1 MIPILFEKNEI
12 SFTNNGICRLR
23 DCISATVVEERNGIY
38 ELDFDYPVSGANYDQ
53 IECGRIVG
61 VTHDEDGDIQ
71 PFEIVSFT
79 RPIDGVVSFHCVHIS
94 YRQSQMTVSGTNI
107 NSLADAFELL
117 KTARPSNPFTYEADF
132 SSTGYMASA
141 DGTPRT
147 VRQMLGG
154 VSGSILDVYGG
165 EYEWDKFTVR
175 LHRNRGEIKDFA
187 IRYGVNLLKYD
198 DETDYQNTFTS
209 CVPYWKS
216 EEGELVMAEVSTG
229 ALAYNGNDIRIPL
242 DLSDKF
248 ENAPTVAQLEEAGR
262 SYMQRN
268 NTNAPAQSISVDFVR
283 LSELG
288 EYDNLRELLTCK
300 LCDSITVIFPMYGV
314 QASFK
319 IVRTEWDVLADRYNG
334 MELGSLRTTL
344 SEALG
349 ISGDSP
355 SISGNVGGTS
365 LYYGVCST
373 ASGTSAKTVTVSPSI
388 SSLEVGTLVNVKFDN
403 GNAVANPTLN
413 VNGTGDI
420 AIKRYGSTAPS
431 TSTATSWNA
440 GSVISLIYD
449 GTYWQMV
456 GWLNTS
462 YSSMSDAEYQAGTS
476 TTARLI
482 TPARLVNAIKYWA
495 VALTDKYTRS
505 SAGDLNWTSTA
516 DGDAKVIAKSALAFW
531 NGAYS
536 GNSSNLSKCSTG
548 NIIGSNGGTMTGQ
561 LKTSFKE
568 SVAMGSYGASANTVP
583 NLVEELR
590 FSSGCMGSASISTA
604 YTNGSITIGAGWYNF
619 IYSPHRSG
627 GSNGS
632 ASGDNCNYGNLLLM
646 GMTVGGAYLI
656 RVASAAI
663 QEVKILGSDYVKTT
677 FTPTRGSSY
686 SNYGGC
692 YYEKYG
698 RTVHVHLGVSGLTA
712 STSATVFTLPSG
724 YRPSSPIYAYGTG
737 GAWDTI
743 CYVAIGTG
751 GAIDVRSHGTYCGAD
766 ITFMI

>member
-1 MIPILFEKNEI
+1 MIPILFDKNEI
-12 SFTNNGICRLR
+12 SFTTNGICRLR
-23 DCISATVVEERNGIY
+23 DCISAVVVEERNGIY
-38 ELDFDYPVSGANYDQ
+38 ELDFDYPVNGANYEQ

-61 VTHDEDGDIQ
+61 VTHDEDGDLQ
-71 PFEIVSFT
+71 PFEIVSVS
-79 RPIDGVVSFHCVHIS
+79 RPIDGIVSFHAVHIS

-117 KTARPSNPFTYEADF
+117 KTAKPSNPFSYEADF
-132 SSTGYMASA
+132 TSTGYMASA

-154 VSGSILDVYGG
+154 VRGSILDAYGG

-209 CVPYWKS
+209 CVPFWKN
-216 EEGELVMAEVSTG
+216 EDALVTAEVTSG
-229 ALAYNGNDIRIPL
+229 QIGYNGNDIRIPL
-242 DLSDKF
+242 DLSEKF

-268 NTNAPAQSISVDFVR
+268 STNVPAQSISVDFVR

-288 EYDNLRELLTCK
+288 EYENLKELLTCK
-300 LCDSITVIFPMYGV
+300 LCDSIMVIFPMYDIR
-314 QASFK
+314 ASFK
-319 IVRTEWDVLADRYNG
+319 IVRTEWDVLADRYNE

-355 SISGNVGGTS
+355 SMSGNAGGTS

-388 SSLEVGTLVNVKFDN
+388 SSLEVGTLINVKFDN

-462 YSSMSDAEYQAGTS
+462 YSSMTDAEYQAGTS

-482 TPARLVNAIKYWA
+482 TPARL
-495 VALTDKYTRS
+495 
-505 SAGDLNWTSTA
+505 
-516 DGDAKVIAKSALAFW
+516 KSAILYHATPSKIGAVPTTRKVNNKALSSDITLSASDVSALPSDYFIW
-531 NGAYS
+531 DTYSKSITVPGSGAYNFTM
-536 GNSSNLSKCSTG
+536 GTLKQHNGYALRGYICQ
-548 NIIGSNGGTMTGQ
+548 NGGYTDQWLVSYGTYGPNV
-561 LKTSFKE
+561 
-568 SVAMGSYGASANTVP
+568 VAMVYSKYGASLTSTISCTAIWTK
-583 NLVEELR
+583 NL
-590 FSSGCMGSASISTA
+590 
-604 YTNGSITIGAGWYNF
+604 
-619 IYSPHRSG
+619 
-627 GSNGS
+627 
-632 ASGDNCNYGNLLLM
+632 
-646 GMTVGGAYLI
+646 
-656 RVASAAI
+656 
-663 QEVKILGSDYVKTT
+663 
-677 FTPTRGSSY
+677 
-686 SNYGGC
+686 
-692 YYEKYG
+692 
-698 RTVHVHLGVSGLTA
+698 
-712 STSATVFTLPSG
+712 
-724 YRPSSPIYAYGTG
+724 
-737 GAWDTI
+737 
-743 CYVAIGTG
+743 
-751 GAIDVRSHGTYCGAD
+751 
-766 ITFMI
+766 